1 MTERTTVRLP
11 EDLLRR
17 AKRKAA
23 SEGRTL
29 TSLIAD
35 GLRLMLADNRSLSRT
50 KRVLPRTS
58 SARGGLLPGLDW
70 TDLHLSDEADD
81 IDYVQGLK
89 RPE

>member
-35 GLRLMLADNRSLSRT
+35 GLRLMLVDKGKPGKA
-50 KRVLPRTS
+50 KRVLPRVS
-58 SARGGLLPGLDW
+58 SARGGLLPGRDW
-70 TDLHLSDEADD
+70 ADLGSSDEADD